1 MVERCQSD
9 HECLFAAVKFH
20 QRGFQIQKAEFE
32 YDEQIKHDAF
42 MLKREDSKESGQL
55 EVSDY
60 SKYFRHEAEPVE
72 EEFDPEKEV

>member
-1 MVERCQSD
+1 
-9 HECLFAAVKFH
+9 
-20 QRGFQIQKAEFE
+20 
-32 YDEQIKHDAF
+32 

-72 EEFDPEKEV
+72 EEFDPEEEVWPALLM